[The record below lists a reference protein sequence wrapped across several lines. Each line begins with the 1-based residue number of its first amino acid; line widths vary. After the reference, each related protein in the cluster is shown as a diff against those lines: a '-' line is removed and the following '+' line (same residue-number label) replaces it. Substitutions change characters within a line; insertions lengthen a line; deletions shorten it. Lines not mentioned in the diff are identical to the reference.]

1 MRAFYEPSADEIAKN
16 TLHLEFKVKIDVWR
30 RTFFATMANFQKLR
44 AAKLTSDVAN
54 QNDDVPFVF
63 EPLRGDVLFV
73 INQSD
78 HRDRRRRVD
87 NSSRALIIQRD
98 VSTCD
103 GRSKRAA
110 CFCHAFNSFT
120 QLPEVF
126 GLVGIAE
133 VEAIRNG
140 ERPCA

>member
-87 NSSRALIIQRD
+87 NSSRALIIQRHISSGD
-98 VSTCD
+98 
-103 GRSKRAA
+103 RRANCA
-110 CFCHAFNSFT
+110 AGFRYPFNCFT
-120 QLPEVF
+120 
-126 GLVGIAE
+126 
-133 VEAIRNG
+133 
-140 ERPCA
+140 